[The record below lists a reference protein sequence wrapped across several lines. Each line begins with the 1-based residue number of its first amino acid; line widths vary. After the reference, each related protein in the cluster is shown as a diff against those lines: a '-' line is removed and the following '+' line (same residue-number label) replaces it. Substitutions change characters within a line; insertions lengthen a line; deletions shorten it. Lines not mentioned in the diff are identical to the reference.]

1 MEKELQIL
9 KAKYGTWQI
18 VAKKLQITYRH
29 ICHIRSGNANAGKS
43 LETLVKM
50 YARQI
55 KELE

>member
-9 KAKYGTWQI
+9 KEKYGTWEA

-29 ICHIRSGNANAGKS
+29 ICHLRSGSRPAGKS
-43 LETLVKM
+43 LESLIKI
-50 YARQI
+50 YAKQI